1 MTAMRK
7 DIINVLITSPEGYS
21 KRFKDVFSESPLN
34 PIAIPMIETVIPEN
48 MPEVDRLFMNLHRYE
63 YIAFSSRKA
72 IESFYRMMQNKRNIS
87 LSGIKFCAIGKD
99 TEYMVEKLGVQPAVH
114 PDEPSPMGIAGK
126 LNEDKSIKGKT
137 IAALVPLVEGIEEP
151 DVVPDFLAKLN
162 NIGMNVTRVNA
173 YITRP
178 VDKAQ
183 IERAVELITS
193 KEVQC
198 IAFTSS
204 AEVEILLQ
212 NMGDKNLLESI
223 TIACFGPY
231 TAAYARKKNLKVSI
245 VAQDFSSFAGFLR
258 VIEDSF
264 NH

>member
-1 MTAMRK
+1 MHK
-7 DIINVLITSPEGYS
+7 DTINILITSPRGYS
-21 KRFKDVFSESPLN
+21 ERFKNVFSESQLN
-34 PIAIPMIETVIPEN
+34 PVAIPMIETVIPEN
-48 MPEVDRLFMNLHRYE
+48 MPDTDRLFMNLHRYE

-72 IESFYRMMQNKRNIS
+72 IESFYQVQSKKN
-87 LSGIKFCAIGKD
+87 LPLADIKFCAIGKD
-99 TEYMVEKLGVQPAVH
+99 SDYMVEKLGVQPAIH

-126 LNEDKSIKGKT
+126 LNEDESIKGKT
-137 IAALVPLVEGIEEP
+137 IAALVPLIEGIEEP
-151 DVVPDFLAKLN
+151 DVVPDFLEKLN
-162 NIGMNVTRVNA
+162 NIGMNATRVNA

-183 IERAVELITS
+183 IDMAIELITS
-193 KEVQC
+193 KKIKC

-212 NMGDKNLLESI
+212 NIGDKNLLESI

-231 TAAYARKKNLKVSI
+231 TAAHAQKRGLAVSI
-245 VAQDFSSFAGFLR
+245 IAQDFSSFSGFLR
-258 VIEDSF
+258 AIEDSF

>member
-1 MTAMRK
+1 MAAMHK
-7 DIINVLITSPEGYS
+7 DIINVLITSPKGYS

-34 PIAIPMIETVIPEN
+34 SIAIPMIETVIPEN
-48 MPEVDRLFMNLHRYE
+48 MPEMDRLIMNLQRYE

-72 IESFYRMMQNKRNIS
+72 IESFYQMMQNKRNVS

-99 TEYMVEKLGVQPAVH
+99 TEYMVEKIGVQPAVH

-126 LNEDKSIKGKT
+126 LKEDNSIHGKA
-137 IAALVPLVEGIEEP
+137 IAALVPLVEGIDEP
-151 DVVPDFLAKLN
+151 DVVPDFLAELN

-173 YITRP
+173 YVTRP

-183 IERAVELITS
+183 IDMAIELIIS
-193 KEVQC
+193 KAVKC

-212 NMGDKNLLESI
+212 NIGDKNLLESI
-223 TIACFGPY
+223 AIACFGPY
-231 TAAYARKKNLKVSI
+231 TAAYAQKRGLKATI
-245 VAQDFSSFAGFLR
+245 IAQDFSSFSGFLKA
-258 VIEDSF
+258 IEDNFSQ
-264 NH
+264 